1 MRDNIQLVSVYA
13 DSNKK
18 GKREVIV
25 MAFYYNKLKKLRK
38 GKGLSQAELAQQ
50 LGLGKSTIAMY
61 EWGKRTPEFETI
73 EAICDFFNVNMSEL
87 SDSRL
92 AMRIDDYITSVA
104 GVKQKVFQNSDLVEE
119 HKAPQPAPDQMTII
133 RLALKDHPD
142 VLKAIE
148 SADFATNTINLGDA
162 TINIDDIDLDYIKTS
177 ILSAIVMAKQKG
189 ENGKLEITVSPKAK
203 LPDT

>member
-1 MRDNIQLVSVYA
+1 MSLQIFLVGNAPNSA
-13 DSNKK
+13 K
-18 GKREVIV
+18 
-25 MAFYYNKLKKLRK
+25 
-38 GKGLSQAELAQQ
+38 
-50 LGLGKSTIAMY
+50 
-61 EWGKRTPEFETI
+61 TP
-73 EAICDFFNVNMSEL
+73 AVP
-87 SDSRL
+87 
-92 AMRIDDYITSVA
+92 ID
-104 GVKQKVFQNSDLVEE
+104 
-119 HKAPQPAPDQMTII
+119 II

>member
-1 MRDNIQLVSVYA
+1 MITIGERLRILRA
-13 DSNKK
+13 KK
-18 GKREVIV
+18 NFSQEY
-25 MAFYYNKLKKLRK
+25 MAEALGISRPAYVNYETNRTKPVRRLP
-38 GKGLSQAELAQQ
+38 ELARI
-50 LGLGKSTIAMY
+50 LGVTPDYLLGY
-61 EWGKRTPEFETI
+61 ESGSSI
-73 EAICDFFNVNMSEL
+73 Q
-87 SDSRL
+87 SDAS
-92 AMRIDDYITSVA
+92 
-104 GVKQKVFQNSDLVEE
+104 N
-119 HKAPQPAPDQMTII
+119 II
-133 RLALKDHPD
+133 QLALKDYPE

>member
-1 MRDNIQLVSVYA
+1 MSLIKLF
-13 DSNKK
+13 
-18 GKREVIV
+18 KRIKNRREELN
-25 MAFYYNKLKKLRK
+25 MSQEELAKKLGYKSRSSINKIEK
-38 GKGLSQAELAQQ
+38 GENDIPQSK
-50 LGLGKSTIAMY
+50 IAAFATAL
-61 EWGKRTPEFETI
+61 ETTPEYLMGWESKS
-73 EAICDFFNVNMSEL
+73 A
-87 SDSRL
+87 
-92 AMRIDDYITSVA
+92 
-104 GVKQKVFQNSDLVEE
+104 K
-119 HKAPQPAPDQMTII
+119 PQPAPDQMTII

-148 SADFATNTINLGDA
+148 SADFATNTINLGDV

>member
-1 MRDNIQLVSVYA
+1 MITIGERLRILRAKKNFSQEYMAEALGISRPAYVSYETNRTKPV
-13 DSNKK
+13 
-18 GKREVIV
+18 RR
-25 MAFYYNKLKKLRK
+25 LP
-38 GKGLSQAELAQQ
+38 ELARI
-50 LGLGKSTIAMY
+50 LGVTPDYLLGYESGSSTQ
-61 EWGKRTPEFETI
+61 
-73 EAICDFFNVNMSEL
+73 
-87 SDSRL
+87 SDASN
-92 AMRIDDYITSVA
+92 IV
-104 GVKQKVFQNSDLVEE
+104 Q
-119 HKAPQPAPDQMTII
+119 
-133 RLALKDHPD
+133 LALKDYPE

>member
-1 MRDNIQLVSVYA
+1 MNGLGNKKVMAKNIQHYLEL
-13 DSNKK
+13 N
-18 GKREVIV
+18 GKDR
-25 MAFYYNKLKKLRK
+25 NDLCRD
-38 GKGLSQAELAQQ
+38 
-50 LGLGKSTIAMY
+50 LGFKYTTVANWLQGERY
-61 EWGKRTPEFETI
+61 P
-73 EAICDFFNVNMSEL
+73 
-87 SDSRL
+87 
-92 AMRIDDYITSVA
+92 RIDKIEMMARYF
-104 GVKQKVFQNSDLVEE
+104 GVSKSDLVEE

-148 SADFATNTINLGDA
+148 SADFATNTINLGDV

>member
-1 MRDNIQLVSVYA
+1 MITIGERLRILRAKKNFSQEYMAEALGISRPAYVSYETNRTKPV
-13 DSNKK
+13 
-18 GKREVIV
+18 RR
-25 MAFYYNKLKKLRK
+25 LP
-38 GKGLSQAELAQQ
+38 ELARI
-50 LGLGKSTIAMY
+50 LGVTPDYLLGYESGSSTQ
-61 EWGKRTPEFETI
+61 
-73 EAICDFFNVNMSEL
+73 
-87 SDSRL
+87 SDAS
-92 AMRIDDYITSVA
+92 
-104 GVKQKVFQNSDLVEE
+104 N
-119 HKAPQPAPDQMTII
+119 II
-133 RLALKDHPD
+133 QLALKDYPE

>member
-1 MRDNIQLVSVYA
+1 MITIGERLRILRA
-13 DSNKK
+13 KK
-18 GKREVIV
+18 NFSQEY
-25 MAFYYNKLKKLRK
+25 MAEALGISRPAYVNYETNRTKPVRRLP
-38 GKGLSQAELAQQ
+38 ELARI
-50 LGLGKSTIAMY
+50 LGVTPDYLLGYESGSST
-61 EWGKRTPEFETI
+61 
-73 EAICDFFNVNMSEL
+73 
-87 SDSRL
+87 
-92 AMRIDDYITSVA
+92 
-104 GVKQKVFQNSDLVEE
+104 QNDASN
-119 HKAPQPAPDQMTII
+119 II
-133 RLALKDHPD
+133 QLALKDYPE

>member
-1 MRDNIQLVSVYA
+1 MNI
-13 DSNKK
+13 
-18 GKREVIV
+18 GKRITTLRK
-25 MAFYYNKLKKLRK
+25 ANKLNQKE
-38 GKGLSQAELAQQ
+38 LSEKINLNRSVLNRIELGTRPVRDDELKTFA
-50 LGLGKSTIAMY
+50 S
-61 EWGKRTPEFETI
+61 
-73 EAICDFFNVNMSEL
+73 FFNVSTDFLVGNAPNSVKTP
-87 SDSRL
+87 
-92 AMRIDDYITSVA
+92 AVPID
-104 GVKQKVFQNSDLVEE
+104 
-119 HKAPQPAPDQMTII
+119 II